1 MPKGLHRLTVKE
13 AENAATGSIL
23 NDGGGLSLLTGT
35 QGNRRWVLR
44 FSLKGQP
51 QREMGIGAFPA
62 TTLAQA
68 RQKAAAAREL
78 INLGIDPIEAA
89 ARDAAT
95 VRAKA
100 EAEAMVVM
108 TFGRYPKRFSCTLS
122 CPDSAMQ
129 PTSSSGGPHSKRM
142 PPAYETYRS
151 PTSRESISWGC

>member
-1 MPKGLHRLTVKE
+1 MNSEGVIMPKGLHRLTVKE

-23 NDGGGLSLLTGT
+23 NDGGGLSLRTGT

-78 INLGIDPIEAA
+78 INL
-89 ARDAAT
+89 
-95 VRAKA
+95 
-100 EAEAMVVM
+100 
-108 TFGRYPKRFSCTLS
+108 
-122 CPDSAMQ
+122 
-129 PTSSSGGPHSKRM
+129 
-142 PPAYETYRS
+142 
-151 PTSRESISWGC
+151 